1 MDNINHVSYF
11 VKLIQNFF
19 FKSLKNLVHIIDIM
33 PRKNPP
39 RNKKQKKR
47 DDESS
52 SDDDDILYYDT
63 DTDDSS
69 YNSEDAENEEETDDD
84 GEYDEE
90 DEDYEEEDEDDEE
103 EDDEE
108 DEDEEMSESD
118 FLNREEVREELEKTI
133 KRMFPSK
140 YADYKYKKTKSKKNK
155 KKSSAEP
162 EKKSKRLEKLEKK
175 IKNKKSKKSKKDS
188 DSENDSTDE
197 KDDDDDPAVNM
208 IIHLG
213 GEMGFEEEYNSED
226 DNVDCD
232 SDDEKTFM
240 KEEYKNISISDNA
253 KKKTNKKKKNKSPKS
268 ETEDDKN
275 HQNIEEEY
283 KKLVSLREKFNDEL
297 KKDPKDKTLIKTV
310 KEYDTR
316 IKKLVKDTR
325 VTNAKK
331 YHKLISSN
339 NQPENEVDYFKKK
352 LSHKE
357 QLKVMNDLKEINKH
371 INIDKPYRLTL
382 LESSIPPQYKAI
394 ALQKLNMLKQM
405 EPGDPE
411 YHKLKFWVDAFMKIP
426 FGLNKSLDINMDK
439 GQDACNAFMVNA
451 KSSLDK
457 CAHGLNDA
465 KMQIMQLLGQWLSN
479 PSAVGSAIAI
489 KGPMGTGK
497 TTLIKEG
504 ISQILGREFAFIAL
518 GGNSDGSFLEGH
530 SYTYEG
536 SKWGKIVQILMD
548 CKSMNPIIYFDELD
562 KVSDTP
568 RGEEIIGILTHLTDL
583 SQNSEYHDKYF
594 SEFSFDLSKCLFIF
608 SYNDESKVNPILKDR
623 MYRVETK
630 GYSTKEKLVIAK
642 DYLLPKIR
650 EQIKFKDDEIIVS
663 DEAIE
668 YIINNQQFTMK
679 EDGVRNLKRCL
690 EVIHTKLNLFRLIT
704 EENKESIT
712 DVKLDIKFPFT
723 VLKEHVDSI
732 IKKNDSINPSL
743 FGLYV

>member
-1 MDNINHVSYF
+1 MAPK
-11 VKLIQNFF
+11 KLQR
-19 FKSLKNLVHIIDIM
+19 M
-33 PRKNPP
+33 
-39 RNKKQKKR
+39 KKLSKK
-47 DDESS
+47 DEDS
-52 SDDDDILYYDT
+52 SDEEQIVYESDSESDSNYD
-63 DTDDSS
+63 
-69 YNSEDAENEEETDDD
+69 SEDAEIEEET
-84 GEYDEE
+84 EE
-90 DEDYEEEDEDDEE
+90 DEDEDTDDDEE
-103 EDDEE
+103 EDD
-108 DEDEEMSESD
+108 DDDDGESD
-118 FLNREEVREELEKTI
+118 FLTRDEVRDEFEKTI
-133 KRMFPSK
+133 KKLFPSK
-140 YADYKYKKTKSKKNK
+140 YANDKYKKTKKSKTEKNT
-155 KKSSAEP
+155 
-162 EKKSKRLEKLEKK
+162 KKSKRLEKLKRKIRNKK
-175 IKNKKSKKSKKDS
+175 IE
-188 DSENDSTDE
+188 DSEESSEDE
-197 KDDDDDPAVNM
+197 EEHEEEEDEDEGGVN
-208 IIHLG
+208 ILLTLG
-213 GEMGFEEEYNSED
+213 GGGGELPFEDEYNSED

-232 SDDEKTFM
+232 SDDEQTFM
-240 KEEYKNISISDNA
+240 KEDYKAITISENA
-253 KKKTNKKKKNKSPKS
+253 KKKTKKKKNKSPKS
-268 ETEDDKN
+268 DVED
-275 HQNIEEEY
+275 QPNIAEEY
-283 KKLVSLREKFNDEL
+283 KKLVKHRESFNEML
-297 KKDPKDKTLIKTV
+297 KTDPKDKTLIKSV

-316 IKKLVKDTR
+316 IKKLVKETR
-325 VTNAKK
+325 VSNAKK
-331 YHKLISSN
+331 YHKLISSQN
-339 NQPENEVDYFKKK
+339 DPENEVDFFKKK

-357 QLKVMNDLKEINKH
+357 QLKVMNDLKEVNKH
-371 INIDKPYRLTL
+371 VRIDKPYRLTL
-382 LESSIPPQYKAI
+382 LESSIPPQYKAC

-411 YHKLKFWVDAFMKIP
+411 YHKIKFWVDAFMKIP
-426 FGLNKSLDINMDK
+426 FGIHKSLDINIDK
-439 GQDACNAFMVNA
+439 GQQACNDFMITA
-451 KSSLDK
+451 KKSLDK

-465 KMQIMQLLGQWLSN
+465 KMQIMQLLGQWVAN
-479 PSAVGSAIAI
+479 PGAVGSSIAI

-583 SQNSEYHDKYF
+583 SQNTEYHDKYF

-650 EQIKFKDDEIIVS
+650 EQVKFKDDEVIVS

-668 YIINNQQFTMK
+668 YIIQSPQFTMK

-704 EENKESIT
+704 KENKDIIT
-712 DVKLDIKFPFT
+712 DVTIDVLFPFT
-723 VLKEHVDSI
+723 VKKEHVDSI